1 MAKQNHQFV
10 ARGNRRG
17 AMLVLVAVCLPLCV
31 IMAAFAIN
39 VAWMQLVRTELRTAT
54 DSAARAGAKS
64 LSLFQ
69 SQVGAIAGA
78 KTAAL
83 RNEVAGAGLVLDT
96 ADIDIGVSKQPNAD
110 VKFQFTSG
118 GTQPNSVRVTGRRS
132 PGSAAG
138 AVNLLFT
145 GVFSIKDFQPVDVAT
160 ATDCDRDICLVLDRS
175 GSMMFG
181 VDEISAGRPAPCH
194 APDANSRWSALNVAV
209 NSFLDDLEA
218 TPQSEFVAMVSY
230 GSEVTTCGNTYHI
243 TDVSSDLVADYA
255 PIRSALQAIGG
266 KSIQGHTAIGDGLA
280 SGIGVLTGTKA
291 RPFAAKTMILMTDG
305 LQNQGTPAAIVAAQ
319 AHDLGIVV
327 HTITFSSEADQEKM
341 IETAEAGGGQH
352 FHAPSAAELKKIFQE
367 IAGTLPVLTTQ

>member
-1 MAKQNHQFV
+1 MATRRHQFTV
-10 ARGNRRG
+10 QGNRRG
-17 AMLVLVAVCLPLCV
+17 AMLVLVAVCLPLCL

-54 DSAARAGAKS
+54 DAAARAGAKS

-69 SQVGAIAGA
+69 SHAAAIAGA

-83 RNEVAGAGLVLDT
+83 RNEVAGAGLILDT
-96 ADIDIGVSKQPNAD
+96 ADIDIGVSKQPNLDA
-110 VKFQFTSG
+110 KFQFTSG
-118 GTQPNSVRVTGRRS
+118 GTQPNSVQVTGRRTQ
-132 PGSAAG
+132 GSAAG

-145 GVFSIKDFQPVDVAT
+145 GVFSVKDFQPIDVAT
-160 ATDCDRDICLVLDRS
+160 GTEFDRDICLVLDRS

-181 VDEISAGRPAPCH
+181 VDEVSAGRPAPCH
-194 APDANSRWSALNVAV
+194 APDANSRWTALDVAV

-218 TPQSEFVAMVSY
+218 TPQNEFVAMVSY
-230 GSEVTTCGNTYHI
+230 GSDVTACGNTYHI
-243 TDVSSDLVADYA
+243 TDINSDLVSDYS
-255 PIRSALQAIGG
+255 PIRSALQAIGS
-266 KSIQGHTAIGDGLA
+266 KSIQGHTAIGDGIA
-280 SGIGVLTGTKA
+280 RGIEVLTGAKA

-305 LQNQGTPAAIVAAQ
+305 LQNQGTPAATVAAQ
-319 AHDLGIVV
+319 AHSLGIVV
-327 HTITFSSEADQEKM
+327 HTITFSSEADQQKM